1 MFPSGLLSWLYVPDV
16 VKILMENAGRLSFDL
31 SKKDSMGLTAF
42 HFACLNGHSD
52 RVQVFM
58 EDAALFSIAATIALD
73 VKDNKDWTP
82 FHFA

>member
-1 MFPSGLLSWLYVPDV
+1 MFPSGLLSWLYGPDV

-42 HFACLNGHSD
+42 HFACSKSHSD
-52 RVQVFM
+52 MVQIFM
-58 EDAALFSIAATIALD
+58 EDAALLSIALD